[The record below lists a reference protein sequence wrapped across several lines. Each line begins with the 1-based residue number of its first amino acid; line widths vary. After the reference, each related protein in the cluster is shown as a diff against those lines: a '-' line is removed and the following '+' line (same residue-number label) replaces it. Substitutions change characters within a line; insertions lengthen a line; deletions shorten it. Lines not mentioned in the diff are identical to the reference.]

1 MKKLLVGVFLVSA
14 AFAAPLASANGG
26 HRGNY
31 YNNNNYNYNNGWNY
45 GAAALGGALIGGL
58 IGSAMSQPRYAPPP
72 PAYYPP
78 PVYVVPQQ
86 PYYAPGIP
94 QQRCEVRPWQDQYG
108 SWHQSTFCYNP

>member
-1 MKKLLVGVFLVSA
+1 MKKLLLSALIVGVVVS
-14 AFAAPLASANGG
+14 PLASAGG
-26 HRGNY
+26 NRY
-31 YNNNNYNYNNGWNY
+31 NYNYNYNSNNNWNY

-58 IGSAMSQPRYAPPP
+58 IGSALNQPRYSPP

-86 PYYAPGIP
+86 PYYPAPVYVVP

-108 SWHQSTFCYNP
+108 SWHQTTFCFNP